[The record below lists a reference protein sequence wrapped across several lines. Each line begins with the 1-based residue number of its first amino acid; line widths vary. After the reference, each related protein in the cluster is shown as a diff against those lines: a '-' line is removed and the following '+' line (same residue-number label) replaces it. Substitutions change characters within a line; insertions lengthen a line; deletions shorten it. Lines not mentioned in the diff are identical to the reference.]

1 MLAAVRRP
9 PSPSPS
15 ISPRE
20 GVLPKPAGNT
30 TDSFLPG
37 EVILDTAIKTC
48 IRGYPNRFEK
58 DKDRIKNHLTLLR
71 GEHQDRLN
79 GIGHASG
86 ETAMEKQRLEHR
98 IHSINQLLV
107 KVSVEAAFGND
118 VELATLGFSSACSYS
133 LDKVN
138 GISALDTVIL
148 KKGDSYEVIR
158 LSNSISLQFRHVLDE
173 VKKGDGFDNS
183 HVTYNIGGHAIDSLN
198 LNDAC
203 FKGESI
209 TFSAKFPYNSSSYYL
224 PNGYSFPPFESV
236 SYHKPSSPLELYQ
249 HYLPHLASEL
259 KDHSKKPIDV
269 FIITIL
275 NQIDK
280 LDCQLQGTAFEKASC
295 SFECHSTNITSEDR
309 ERLDQG
315 KRLLL
320 QAKYTFLKVIEEY
333 APSGKLIALDSQS
346 KKIFVSQEE
355 AQQFAKDRYKK
366 ACGIFERNTLSADWK
381 TNNGRAILYPNRGLQ
396 GDDTIEK
403 WVDITQKG
411 KLKELEEESEE
422 TFPKNPKDMRGRAFY
437 LEQNVTPVDQVVD
450 KNEREIKLT
459 SVLLSHISK
468 TPLFSFLKD
477 RNGSKVITT
486 KIAQDLMNNLS
497 KLKPLQLRQTIAE
510 VLNYHSEEDLRKAV
524 AIEKQLLIEM
534 SQYAKFCDHKGLCC
548 PDCSGGKS
556 GDKCEVDHIP
566 QSNIDISVSDEGTFD
581 SLNFIFDD
589 SDFEGFLSSYCNQ
602 MDSFLAKIQDDD
614 NKTLNDSVKDEF
626 QKYHQ
631 NMSDYQK
638 DDDFKYAMLLDFSN
652 HFLSM
657 LIQNRDS
664 LVDSSKQAKKD
675 ELTKI
680 ISKFREFLNGVL
692 GRFVT
697 ELNKSPIS
705 SVKDKNSSLY
715 VSRFYYAEC
724 IKFATILG
732 SDNDSKVEYSD
743 DTKRYIDTIKIKL
756 DDDEEREWFKQFRHT
771 FNLNKMKGL
780 DVTQNLSEQIA
791 NYCGG
796 ISANLL
802 TGEQGVGKS
811 ETKKN
816 SKHPLIVNDKG
827 ERLTDGEPPYLRLSE
842 DRLVKV
848 FELNNDEAGTQ
859 KGDGAYPKGQFRITF
874 DKSKKEKVLRDFTAL
889 GIEFEEI
896 NDGDASLDDSEG
908 VIAGCICCKDR
919 DKALQMLADI
929 SSVGNE
935 MTRAILIEPTGI
947 ADGSGIL
954 NMSHVPLGRV
964 FWDQNI
970 MFANPQN
977 PVWGNIESIVD
988 FCKDQGIG
996 YDGFKDLEFDE
1007 VSDQGLK
1014 DCLSTNNISTGIQF
1028 NRLKTLLAPCLLAT
1042 GVVINDRGGFPL
1054 DGQKA
1059 RFEKIM
1065 SFVNDHSEFDVQV
1078 LNCKTEQLKL
1088 EEFKHSI
1095 QLRSVGVEIG
1105 DFDGEFA
1112 KTNQVAGLFQLSMEP
1127 DRFTEVED
1135 YFLGMLASCL
1145 DDGSIKREKGATPRG
1160 DEVEVAVNRLYYLS
1174 KVISDVRISELKIRA
1189 QAALKK
1195 IQQKLK
1201 DEIRNKHKKHQE
1213 SLALLNSISKE
1224 ACGKNF
1230 DDISCFLDLDK
1241 VNSEI
1246 DKAIKK

>member
-1 MLAAVRRP
+1 MKGININCL
-9 PSPSPS
+9 
-15 ISPRE
+15 
-20 GVLPKPAGNT
+20 GQDFCKQ
-30 TDSFLPG
+30 
-37 EVILDTAIKTC
+37 ILDGDKT
-48 IRGYPNRFEK
+48 IDEWHK
-58 DKDRIKNHLTLLR
+58 
-71 GEHQDRLN
+71 
-79 GIGHASG
+79 
-86 ETAMEKQRLEHR
+86 
-98 IHSINQLLV
+98 
-107 KVSVEAAFGND
+107 
-118 VELATLGFSSACSYS
+118 LA
-133 LDKVN
+133 K
-138 GISALDTVIL
+138 
-148 KKGDSYEVIR
+148 
-158 LSNSISLQFRHVLDE
+158 SN
-173 VKKGDGFDNS
+173 
-183 HVTYNIGGHAIDSLN
+183 T
-198 LNDAC
+198 
-203 FKGESI
+203 
-209 TFSAKFPYNSSSYYL
+209 
-224 PNGYSFPPFESV
+224 
-236 SYHKPSSPLELYQ
+236 
-249 HYLPHLASEL
+249 
-259 KDHSKKPIDV
+259 IDV
-269 FIITIL
+269 VTKEWK
-275 NQIDK
+275 Q
-280 LDCQLQGTAFEKASC
+280 
-295 SFECHSTNITSEDR
+295 
-309 ERLDQG
+309 
-315 KRLLL
+315 
-320 QAKYTFLKVIEEY
+320 
-333 APSGKLIALDSQS
+333 
-346 KKIFVSQEE
+346 
-355 AQQFAKDRYKK
+355 YKK
-366 ACGIFERNTLSADWK
+366 AFKTIDINSFNEDDKGLILADFPEDLNLKNQGLGNKEGFFLSPGLTPFSQVVGKSSFFIKLVSVLINASQDYSLFKFPIDFDIDSDTARRLLSNLKNCEKQCLMPWIKETLNISEDQS
-381 TNNGRAILYPNRGLQ
+381 R
-396 GDDTIEK
+396 TIEL
-403 WVDITQKG
+403 
-411 KLKELEEESEE
+411 KLL
-422 TFPKNPKDMRGRAFY
+422 
-437 LEQNVTPVDQVVD
+437 
-450 KNEREIKLT
+450 
-459 SVLLSHISK
+459 
-468 TPLFSFLKD
+468 
-477 RNGSKVITT
+477 
-486 KIAQDLMNNLS
+486 
-497 KLKPLQLRQTIAE
+497 
-510 VLNYHSEEDLRKAV
+510 
-524 AIEKQLLIEM
+524 KQLAG
-534 SQYAKFCDHKGLCC
+534 YRRFADHKGLCC
-548 PDCSGGKS
+548 PHCSA
-556 GDKCEVDHIP
+556 DKCDSTRMP
-566 QSNIDISVSDEGTFD
+566 KSNIDISFDKEPLDFTFD
-581 SLNFIFDD
+581 ECDNFRAFVGLFD
-589 SDFEGFLSSYCNQ
+589 
-602 MDSFLAKIQDDD
+602 
-614 NKTLNDSVKDEF
+614 
-626 QKYHQ
+626 Q
-631 NMSDYQK
+631 NMSKFLDTIKISEKISDDRILGGVQK
-638 DDDFKYAMLLDFSN
+638 CPGKGTDKISIKDSFKEYCSRIDKYNKGDDFKYAMLLDFSN
-652 HFLSM
+652 NFLSM

-664 LVDSSKQAKKD
+664 ADDHDKKQKLDLIITKFKD
-675 ELTKI
+675 LLKDVL
-680 ISKFREFLNGVL
+680 RQFLQ
-692 GRFVT
+692 
-697 ELNKSPIS
+697 ELNKDPIEG
-705 SVKDKNSSLY
+705 VDRKSSLY
-715 VSRFYYAEC
+715 VSRFYYAEW
-724 IKFATILG
+724 IKFSSILLSEETSEQSESG
-732 SDNDSKVEYSD
+732 IPSFDEEDINNDARMYLEQ
-743 DTKRYIDTIKIKL
+743 IKINLK
-756 DDDEEREWFKQFRHT
+756 DKSEESWFSQFHIT
-771 FNLNKMKGL
+771 SKSPMIKGV
-780 DVTQNLSEQIA
+780 DVTKSTSEQIA

-816 SKHPLIVNDKG
+816 SDHPLIVNDKG

-896 NDGDASLDDSEG
+896 NNGDASLDDSEG
-908 VIAGCICCKDR
+908 VVAGCICCKDR
-919 DKALQMLADI
+919 DIALQMLADI

-1095 QLRSVGVEIG
+1095 QLRSVGVEID

-1174 KVISDVRISELKIRA
+1174 KVISDERISELKIRA